1 MLEKIWRYDG
11 AIPIGDVSATA
22 ALDGVERLLNIQR
35 KSNITRGARPTGAP
49 MSSAPTSSAPAT
61 DADACSYADPAWMVF
76 FGPGWPAM
84 AQYNAGRFWV
94 EQGAEGR
101 QLHYALNA
109 RYRVVYAAAFMVLLA
124 ALGLATYARGV
135 AAFYILAAFIALLA
149 GQWLLDRYR
158 IPAALRKAVS
168 G

>member
-1 MLEKIWRYDG
+1 MVHDG

-22 ALDGVERLLNIQR
+22 ALDDVERLLNIQR
-35 KSNITRGARPTGAP
+35 KSNITRGARTGSAP
-49 MSSAPTSSAPAT
+49 MRSAPTSSALTTGAPTT
-61 DADACSYADPAWMVF
+61 DADMCSYADPVWMVF

-109 RYRVVYAAAFMVLLA
+109 RYRVVYAAVFMVFLA
-124 ALGLATYARGV
+124 ALGLATYAPGPGV
-135 AAFYILAAFIALLA
+135 FYILVAYIALLV
-149 GQWLLDRYR
+149 GQWFLDRYR